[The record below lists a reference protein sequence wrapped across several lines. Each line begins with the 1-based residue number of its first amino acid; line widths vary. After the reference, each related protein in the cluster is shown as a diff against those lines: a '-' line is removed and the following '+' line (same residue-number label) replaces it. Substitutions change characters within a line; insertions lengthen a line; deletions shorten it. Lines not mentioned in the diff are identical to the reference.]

1 MKAQV
6 LVLLAFLGIAQAQIL
21 PPEEHPSL
29 LFTAQDIPL
38 LRERTERQPYASWWK
53 TVEQRA
59 LTQPSVNDDERAKV
73 RQAKSLAFVY
83 VITGDETRAREAAEL
98 LEIDLAD
105 RVVRPLLP
113 AVKIGAPMP
122 QRQRPRLG
130 AGGGACFAQA
140 LMLNTSI
147 TNLNLKDN
155 DLGAEGGKAIAEA
168 LEVNTSITN
177 IA

>member
-1 MKAQV
+1 MKAQF

-38 LRERTERQPYASWWK
+38 LRERTGRQPYASWWK

-83 VITGDETRAREAAEL
+83 VQI
-98 LEIDLAD
+98 
-105 RVVRPLLP
+105 
-113 AVKIGAPMP
+113 
-122 QRQRPRLG
+122 
-130 AGGGACFAQA
+130 
-140 LMLNTSI
+140 S
-147 TNLNLKDN
+147 
-155 DLGAEGGKAIAEA
+155 
-168 LEVNTSITN
+168 
-177 IA
+177 